1 MALVNFRYGTAAE
14 YAALATKDPN
24 TLYFVADEHKIYK
37 GDTSYGGSEYAAVT
51 DFPETPVTGTLY
63 INTAT
68 GEVKYFNGTAYV
80 VVVKPSPATMSA
92 TPDGN
97 TLATQKAV
105 ADYIATKLTDLDVSA
120 LDTRLTT
127 AESDIDNL
135 ETGKADKATTL
146 AGYGIADAYTKD
158 DTDSAIATAVASA
171 SHLKREIVTT
181 LPEVADADENTIYM
195 IAKTGGSG
203 TQQYDEYF
211 LVNGAFEKIGDTA
224 VDLTDYAKT
233 TDVTAA
239 ITASETATKTA
250 YEAADA
256 TNLQSAK
263 DYADGLA
270 TNYATKAQGDKA
282 DTAVQ
287 EVVEGTTNGTISV
300 DSNEVAVHGLGSAA
314 FTDSSAYDA
323 AGAANTALT
332 SAKSYAD
339 TLLTWGAIE

>member
-14 YAALATKDPN
+14 YAALTTKDPN

-37 GDTSYGGSEYAAVT
+37 GDASYGGSEYAAVT
-51 DFPETPVTGTLY
+51 EFPETPVAGTLY

-80 VVVKPSPATMSA
+80 VVVKPSPAAMSA

-120 LDTRLTT
+120 LETRLTA
-127 AESDIDNL
+127 AETDIDNL

-146 AGYGIADAYTKD
+146 AGYGITDAYTKTE
-158 DTDSAIATAVASA
+158 TDSAIAAAVADA
-171 SHLKREIVTT
+171 SHLKREIVEA
-181 LPEVADADENTIYM
+181 LPDAADADENTIYM

-211 LVNGAFEKIGDTA
+211 LVNGAFEKVGDTT

-233 TDVTAA
+233 ADVTAA
-239 ITASETATKTA
+239 ITASETATKNA
-250 YEAADA
+250 YEAADT

-263 DYADGLA
+263 DYADSLS
-270 TNYATKAQGDKA
+270 TNYATAAQGAKA

-300 DSNEVAVHGLGSAA
+300 DDNEVTVHGLGSAA

-332 SAKSYAD
+332 SAKNYTDSV
-339 TLLTWGAIE
+339 LTWGEIQ